1 MKDTF
6 VWWLLIESF
15 VLLLDKILRNGIARS
30 TLCFFFSMVV
40 ILFKLRL
47 LHFFFPVFV
56 LFVLK
61 LGIMGLVLN
70 GCSMRFMSY
79 CLIFM
84 AI

>member
-40 ILFKLRL
+40 IFFKL
-47 LHFFFPVFV
+47 
-56 LFVLK
+56 
-61 LGIMGLVLN
+61 
-70 GCSMRFMSY
+70 
-79 CLIFM
+79 
-84 AI
+84 

>member
-40 ILFKLRL
+40 IFFKLRL
-47 LHFFFPVFV
+47 LHFFFSCFCAVCS
-56 LFVLK
+56 K
-61 LGIMGLVLN
+61 TWNNGIG
-70 GCSMRFMSY
+70 S
-79 CLIFM
+79 
-84 AI
+84 

>member
-1 MKDTF
+1 
-6 VWWLLIESF
+6 
-15 VLLLDKILRNGIARS
+15 
-30 TLCFFFSMVV
+30 MVV